1 MYRIRCE
8 RSSDGRAPPC
18 QGGRRG
24 FESLR
29 SLHFLSALLK
39 K

>member
-1 MYRIRCE
+1 MGHFNIQFCE

-29 SLHFLSALLK
+29 SLQVFIGV
-39 K
+39 